1 MSLISIVSIGI
12 FLFYSAPTVRYAPCQ
27 FCLSVSLSVSR
38 SVYVC
43 LSVCSEDD
51 IDGTFAV
58 DESFAGPMSLMAN
71 IKLST
76 GRPIVNHPH
85 YEDAQLR

>member
-1 MSLISIVSIGI
+1 MHCASSVCMC
-12 FLFYSAPTVRYAPCQ
+12 VR
-27 FCLSVSLSVSR
+27 LS
-38 SVYVC
+38 VC
-43 LSVCSEDD
+43 LSNGDD
-51 IDGTFAV
+51 DDDDMFDV
-58 DESFAGPMSLMAN
+58 DDSFAGPMSLMAN